1 MSTITDLLSKL
12 VTLSGPCPNVCDEG
26 IPLGGS
32 GGTQVVD
39 IITGEPVTEYPPQVN
54 STTFRECCMTM
65 SGSPF
70 ASGSTLDPTYYE
82 YYNTAEITTNE
93 YNFSFC
99 TGGTVIIEV
108 TITSNIP
115 WPPVSG
121 VPPMVVWVDSV
132 SYNMTEGVTQ
142 SITINQAVLSKIG
155 YGQFSVSL
163 GNNAN
168 EDFDVN
174 ILVENVTC
182 GASQIIN
189 VVNFYAP

>member
-12 VTLSGPCPNVCDEG
+12 VTLSGPCSNVCDEG

-32 GGTQVVD
+32 GGTQTVD

-93 YNFSFC
+93 YIFDFNC
-99 TGGTVIIEV
+99 TDSTVTIEV

-121 VPPMVVWVDSV
+121 VPPMKVWIDAV

-142 SITINQAVLSKIG
+142 SITINTG
-155 YGQFSVSL
+155 GTFYVSL